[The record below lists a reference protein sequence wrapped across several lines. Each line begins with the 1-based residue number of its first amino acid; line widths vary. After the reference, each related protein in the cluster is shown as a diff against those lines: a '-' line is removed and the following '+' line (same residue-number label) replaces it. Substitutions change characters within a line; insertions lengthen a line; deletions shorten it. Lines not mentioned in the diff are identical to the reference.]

1 MGGLVTYSGSQ
12 LLSAAAFSLT
22 TNVAATGRTASTGI
36 TLAVAERRKLDHVT
50 LKASGN
56 ITETVSLTLN
66 SAKGS
71 AYDILLDSNAYV
83 AETAAYQYVPLSP
96 IYLGPGDNLTLSC
109 TFANT
114 PAVTVSGAIVCEE

>member
-1 MGGLVTYSGSQ
+1 MGALVTYSGSQ

-22 TNVAATGRTASTGI
+22 TNVAATGRVASRFI
-36 TLAVAERRKLDHVT
+36 SAVAERRKLDHVT
-50 LKASGN
+50 LKASGA

-71 AYDILLDSNAYV
+71 TYDILLDSSAYV

-114 PAVTVSGAIVCEE
+114 PNVTVRGAIVCEE